1 MQAQRPLGD
10 SAPRVQL
17 LFVLA
22 AASALAFA
30 TWQALLNNFSVEH
43 AGFDGAQIGALHSAR
58 EVPGFLAFTAV
69 WVLLVLS
76 QQRFALLALAVLGLG
91 TAATGLIP
99 SFWGLIATTVIMSVG
114 FHYLE
119 TLQTS
124 LTLQWVPKT
133 EAAVTLGR
141 LAATRSGVTLASLAL
156 LYMLLWVL
164 KVDYVWLYAGAGLLA
179 ASVARWAHV
188 RYPLFKEYAP
198 QRREL
203 ILRKRYW
210 LFYLLTFLSGARR
223 QIFVVFAG
231 FLLVEKF
238 GLKLET
244 VVLLFLVND
253 AMTTWLAPRIGALI
267 ARVGERAALTLE
279 YSGLVLVFTAYA
291 FVDTLWVA
299 IGLYLVDHVFFSMAI
314 AIKTYFQKIADPAD
328 IAATAGISFTIN
340 HIAAVALPI
349 ALGALWVTSP
359 AAVFISGALLALV
372 SLISAQAI
380 PDAPA
385 RGAETRRWRGTMAP
399 VRADAR

>member
-1 MQAQRPLGD
+1 M
-10 SAPRVQL
+10 
-17 LFVLA
+17 
-22 AASALAFA
+22 
-30 TWQALLNNFSVEH
+30 EH

-91 TAATGLIP
+91 TAATGLFP

-179 ASVARWAHV
+179 ASVALRAHV

-238 GLKLET
+238 GLKLKA
-244 VVLLFLVND
+244 VVLLFLVSA

-349 ALGALWVTSP
+349 ALGALWVRSP

-385 RGAETRRWRGTMAP
+385 RGQRRAGGAGQRHQSAPIRVDSWFQPFTTNHSTPATSTVTTTSAEIMSTVSSGQ
-399 VRADAR
+399 

>member
-1 MQAQRPLGD
+1 M
-10 SAPRVQL
+10 
-17 LFVLA
+17 
-22 AASALAFA
+22 
-30 TWQALLNNFSVEH
+30 EH

-91 TAATGLIP
+91 TAATGLFP

-164 KVDYVWLYAGAGLLA
+164 KVDYVWLYACAGLLA

-238 GLKLET
+238 GLKRET
-244 VVLLFLVND
+244 VVLLFLVNA

-314 AIKTYFQKIADPAD
+314 AIKTYFQKIAAPRTSLRLPASVSPS
-328 IAATAGISFTIN
+328 I
-340 HIAAVALPI
+340 
-349 ALGALWVTSP
+349 TSP
-359 AAVFISGALLALV
+359 PLPCRSR
-372 SLISAQAI
+372 SAHC
-380 PDAPA
+380 
-385 RGAETRRWRGTMAP
+385 G
-399 VRADAR
+399 

>member
-17 LFVLA
+17 LSVLA

-91 TAATGLIP
+91 TAATGLFP

-203 ILRKRYW
+203 ILRKRY
-210 LFYLLTFLSGARR
+210 
-223 QIFVVFAG
+223 
-231 FLLVEKF
+231 
-238 GLKLET
+238 
-244 VVLLFLVND
+244 
-253 AMTTWLAPRIGALI
+253 
-267 ARVGERAALTLE
+267 
-279 YSGLVLVFTAYA
+279 
-291 FVDTLWVA
+291 
-299 IGLYLVDHVFFSMAI
+299 
-314 AIKTYFQKIADPAD
+314 
-328 IAATAGISFTIN
+328 
-340 HIAAVALPI
+340 
-349 ALGALWVTSP
+349 
-359 AAVFISGALLALV
+359 
-372 SLISAQAI
+372 
-380 PDAPA
+380 
-385 RGAETRRWRGTMAP
+385 
-399 VRADAR
+399 